1 MLLNNR
7 PLDLHWLDDFVVLAE
22 TCNFSRAAQARAV
35 AQPALSRHIRALEEW
50 VGVDLIDRSGHPV
63 ELTAAGQTF
72 LPHAHALLA
81 SLQAARI
88 KAKAAHDQDSASL
101 RFACTHALSL
111 TFFPRW
117 LASLETQIR
126 LGPVQTM
133 SDSFQGCV
141 DLMNQRLV
149 QFLLCYGHAEVSS
162 QLDSE
167 QYAMVT
173 LGSDALLPVSAPTAH
188 GAALFRL
195 GSPGVVPVLEYSDA
209 SALGRILKSS
219 QCARIDSNVSVV
231 FTAHNSFLLKTMA
244 LQGRGVA
251 WLPRTLVAE
260 ELRAGGLCLAADESA
275 QVPIEIRLYR
285 QKNGMSAAAEALW
298 KVYSS

>member
-1 MLLNNR
+1 MSLNNR

-63 ELTAAGQTF
+63 ELTAAGKSF
-72 LPHAHALLA
+72 LPHAHVLLA
-81 SLQAARI
+81 GLQAARI
-88 KAKAAHDQDSASL
+88 KAKAAFDQESASL

-117 LASLETQIR
+117 LASLETQLR

-149 QFLLCYGHAEVSS
+149 QFLLCYGHAQVPS
-162 QLDSE
+162 QLDDE
-167 QYAMVT
+167 QFGMVS
-173 LGSDALLPVSAPTAH
+173 LGEDVLLPVSASTTS
-188 GAALFRL
+188 GSALFRL
-195 GSPGVVPVLEYSDA
+195 GNPGVIPVLEYSDA
-209 SALGRILKSS
+209 SALGRILKAS
-219 QCARIDSNVSVV
+219 QGAKKHSNVSVV

-244 LQGRGVA
+244 LQGRGIA

-260 ELRAGGLCLAADESA
+260 ELRAGSLCLAADESA

-285 QKNGMSAAAEALW
+285 QKSSMSAAAEALW
-298 KVYSS
+298 KVHSG